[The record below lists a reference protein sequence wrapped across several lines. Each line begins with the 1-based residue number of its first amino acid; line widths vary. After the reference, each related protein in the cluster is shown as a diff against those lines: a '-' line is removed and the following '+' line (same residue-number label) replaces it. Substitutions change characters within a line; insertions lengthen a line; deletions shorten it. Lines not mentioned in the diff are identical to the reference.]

1 MIMPTG
7 HRGKRQLARN
17 VKLREHRRNRAPKTT
32 PATRCTASQ
41 SRLEDLCRG
50 GLAGHPLEQP
60 IAPPLKKARHP
71 ALILFG
77 QAVRERRRALGH
89 SQEGFAYAASMDRGY
104 VGGLERGAHNAT
116 LLTVLKV
123 IGALGMTP
131 SQFFAA
137 FDDGPTNANAA
148 GPLLV
153 KTSASAPND
162 RGRNHP

>member
-1 MIMPTG
+1 MRVTLSCGSIAATEHP
-7 HRGKRQLARN
+7 KRAAPPVAPPRTVVWKAR
-17 VKLREHRRNRAPKTT
+17 A
-32 PATRCTASQ
+32 AGI
-41 SRLEDLCRG
+41 D
-50 GLAGHPLEQP
+50 GHPLEQP
-60 IAPPLKKARHP
+60 IAHPLKKARHP

-104 VGGLERGAHNAT
+104 VGGLERGAHNTT

>member
-1 MIMPTG
+1 MRVTLSCGSIAATEHP
-7 HRGKRQLARN
+7 KRAALPVAPPRTVVWKAR
-17 VKLREHRRNRAPKTT
+17 A
-32 PATRCTASQ
+32 AGF
-41 SRLEDLCRG
+41 D
-50 GLAGHPLEQP
+50 GHPREQP
-60 IAPPLKKARHP
+60 IAHPLKKARHP

-104 VGGLERGAHNAT
+104 VGGLERGAHNTT